1 MGGFRVQ
8 IATLPEFPQ
17 IGEESKVLIRVTD
30 ADFEEVDAFTMGMR
44 FTLGGEQ
51 VHAVPPA
58 AVEGS
63 HWEGAFVFDS
73 PGNHIVYVDLYDMN
87 GDGEVIT
94 YTFNLST
101 QSPFGYIFIV
111 SITVGA
117 SVFGILMGYIYLPRL
132 SRQGAVGPA
141 GRRRPAVTKSGGSA
155 AATRHAARSRS
166 GRGQARRGRR
176 GGMGAGAPGGGG
188 EGAASHCSA
197 AATVLRLPPLS
208 RRNANSVVSSDM
220 ANSSMPM
227 PRWIATRTECSSA
240 SITMAPSAIC
250 TATRPAAMTLV
261 ALILRSARLLSH
273 TAAAVAAI
281 MTPAVAA
288 TSLCSHSTK

>member
-1 MGGFRVQ
+1 MARRPARPGWGAGRLLPVRPRAVLAALVVAAAALAAAPAVADGQGWQAAVLPGAAQAHAHSLFNSAEEFVGGFRVQ

-17 IGEESKVLIRVTD
+17 IGEESQVLIRVTD
-30 ADFEEVDAFTMGMR
+30 ADFEEVDGFSMGMR
-44 FTLGGEQ
+44 FTLAGEQ

-58 AVEGS
+58 AIEGS

-132 SRQGAVGPA
+132 S
-141 GRRRPAVTKSGGSA
+141 GRAPWDRRA
-155 AATRHAARSRS
+155 
-166 GRGQARRGRR
+166 
-176 GGMGAGAPGGGG
+176 GAGQ
-188 EGAASHCSA
+188 
-197 AATVLRLPPLS
+197 R
-208 RRNANSVVSSDM
+208 
-220 ANSSMPM
+220 
-227 PRWIATRTECSSA
+227 
-240 SITMAPSAIC
+240 
-250 TATRPAAMTLV
+250 
-261 ALILRSARLLSH
+261 
-273 TAAAVAAI
+273 
-281 MTPAVAA
+281 
-288 TSLCSHSTK
+288 